1 MSRRRNVPPFPQTFF
16 KKDKDVGCRF
26 LSFCSLLVQHK
37 ETLVLLLEIEIRI
50 LDLIREEE
58 KRGSTEEDWCSWSTT
73 TYSSLVTSII
83 I

>member
-1 MSRRRNVPPFPQTFF
+1 MFLLSHKHFS
-16 KKDKDVGCRF
+16 KKIKMWAVAFCHVEC
-26 LSFCSLLVQHK
+26 CSLLVQHK